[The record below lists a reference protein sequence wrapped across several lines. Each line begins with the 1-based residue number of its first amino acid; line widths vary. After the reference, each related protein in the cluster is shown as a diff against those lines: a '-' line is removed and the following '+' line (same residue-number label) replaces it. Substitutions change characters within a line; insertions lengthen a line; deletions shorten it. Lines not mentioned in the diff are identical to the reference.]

1 MRVPR
6 GVRCC
11 SAGSAPTRSVQ
22 PCVCIPRPAEGQR
35 KDPRAHECD
44 ESGVKQQ
51 QQQKSSSGGS
61 EGQRRDAEA
70 HSRGASSV
78 GSRRERSE
86 QQRSDAGAQNSDA
99 AAAIAAAAGETGLRG
114 SEGMQERTTAMQQ
127 QQPRFRPGHPLS
139 AFTCCL
145 LGF

>member
-6 GVRCC
+6 GVRYC

-51 QQQKSSSGGS
+51 QQQQK
-61 EGQRRDAEA
+61 
-70 HSRGASSV
+70 
-78 GSRRERSE
+78 
-86 QQRSDAGAQNSDA
+86 QQQQKQQQQLA
-99 AAAIAAAAGETGLRG
+99 AAEGRRV
-114 SEGMQERTTAMQQ
+114 SEGMQKRTAEVHHQ
-127 QQPRFRPGHPLS
+127 
-139 AFTCCL
+139 
-145 LGF
+145 